1 MFAPYRSQASAY
13 RNLQLESSVHQAS
26 PHRLVSMLFEG
37 AVSAIRQGRRAML
50 AGDHAAKGQA
60 LTRAIRI
67 VDEGLKASLD
77 PSGGEIAQRLA
88 SLYDYLARQLLAAS
102 ARNDA
107 GLLDQVLELILPLQ
121 EAWLAIDPDR
131 GDHAARSSAGDLR

>member
-1 MFAPYRSQASAY
+1 MFAPYRSQAAAY
-13 RNLQLESSVHQAS
+13 RNLQLESSVQQAS

-37 AVSAIRQGRRAML
+37 ALAAIRQGRTAME

-77 PSGGEIAQRLA
+77 PAGGDLAQRL
-88 SLYDYLARQLLAAS
+88 SGLYDYIARQLLVAS
-102 ARNDA
+102 ARNDV
-107 GLLDQVLELILPLQ
+107 GLLDQVVALIVPLH
-121 EAWLAIDPDR
+121 EAWLAIDPGR
-131 GDHAARSSAGDLR
+131 GAAAPRAASGALR

>member
-13 RNLQLESSVHQAS
+13 RNLQLETSVENAS
-26 PHRLVSMLFEG
+26 PHGLITMLFDG
-37 AVSAIRQGRRAML
+37 ALTAIRQGLAAIQ
-50 AGDHAAKGQA
+50 AGDAAARGQA

-77 PSGGEIAQRLA
+77 PAAGDLSQRL
-88 SLYDYLARQLLAAS
+88 SLLYDYISRQLLVAS

-107 GLLDQVLELILPLQ
+107 VLLEQVAGLLGPLR
-121 EAWLAIDPDR
+121 EAWLAIDPVR
-131 GDHAARSSAGDLR
+131 SAQASARPVAA